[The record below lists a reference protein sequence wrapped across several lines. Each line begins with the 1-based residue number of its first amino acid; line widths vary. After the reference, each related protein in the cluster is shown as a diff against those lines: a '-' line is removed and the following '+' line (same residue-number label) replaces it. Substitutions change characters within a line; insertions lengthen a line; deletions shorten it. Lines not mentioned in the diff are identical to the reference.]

1 MGSFLLSS
9 SFDSDVEKATSGTS
23 ATEDWALI
31 MEICDKV
38 GASSVNSKD
47 CLKSIIKRLYNQDP
61 HVVLQAITLLDAC
74 ANNCGKNFL
83 LEIASRNFE
92 YEYRKLLAKNL
103 PQKVAEKLKSLLKKW
118 AENEFKNDPQL
129 NLIPSLY
136 NKLKQEG
143 VDFSSISDSNSPK
156 ASKSKDLVTLQE
168 VDDIA
173 KAIELS
179 LLENDR
185 SAHKEPA
192 VEADPRTYLKKV
204 KAVYDFEAA
213 EDNELSFSSGDI
225 IYVLDS
231 SDSNWWKG
239 FTDKHPE
246 GLFPTN
252 FVTTD
257 LSIPKEPVE
266 KVNAKKSKVT
276 HSAEDYKSVEI
287 DENKIDRLVQLLR
300 EANPEDDSQ
309 DTEEMSI
316 LEAQVNAMGPMIEA
330 QLEQLDKKHS
340 QLTQLCTELL
350 EAVKLY
356 NIFMKDPVAT
366 YAPAPQTAESV
377 LPPAMSPQ
385 HMMHQQPHM
394 QMYNGGM
401 MAPGNY
407 APMPVDRYSL
417 PGSQYPINPGHMMPG
432 PNVGGPPSMHE
443 QLQTQYQM
451 PSNMQGLPTYNQVFG
466 GGAPSESLPPP
477 QVMSYLPQQQPPQL
491 PKQ

>member
-9 SFDSDVEKATSGTS
+9 SFDADVEKATSGTS
-23 ATEDWALI
+23 TTEDWALI

-74 ANNCGKNFL
+74 VNNCGKNFL
-83 LEIASRNFE
+83 LEVASRFFE
-92 YEYRKLLAKNL
+92 QEFRKLLLLKNL
-103 PQKVAEKLKSLLKKW
+103 PHKVNDRLKYLLKKW

-136 NKLKQEG
+136 SRLKQEG
-143 VDFSSISDSNSPK
+143 VDFSSISDSSSSK
-156 ASKSKDLVTLQE
+156 GAKSKDLVSLQE

-179 LLENDR
+179 LLENERIGSKKPTTETDR
-185 SAHKEPA
+185 RAG
-192 VEADPRTYLKKV
+192 LKKV
-204 KAVYDFEAA
+204 KALYDFEAA
-213 EDNELSFSSGDI
+213 EDNELSFFAGDI

-239 FTDKHPE
+239 FTDKNPE
-246 GLFPTN
+246 GLFPAN

-257 LSIPKEPVE
+257 LSNPKEKIE
-266 KVNAKKSKVT
+266 QVNTKKSKIK
-276 HSAEDYKSVEI
+276 HSPEDFKLVEI
-287 DENKIDRLVQLLR
+287 DENKIDCLLQLLR
-300 EANPEDDSQ
+300 EANPEDDST
-309 DTEEMSI
+309 DTEEMSL

-356 NIFMKDPVAT
+356 NIFMKDPASAFT
-366 YAPAPQTAESV
+366 PNPQTEPIQ
-377 LPPAMSPQ
+377 PPTMSPQ
-385 HMMHQQPHM
+385 HMIHPPHM
-394 QMYNGGM
+394 QMYNGM
-401 MAPGNY
+401 MANY
-407 APMPVDRYSL
+407 TPLPVEHYM
-417 PGSQYPINPGHMMPG
+417 PGSQYPVNPGHMMSG
-432 PNVGGPPSMHE
+432 PNIGGSIHDPPP
-443 QLQTQYQM
+443 YQM
-451 PSNMQGLPTYNQVFG
+451 PNMQSVPSYNQVYNPG
-466 GGAPSESLPPP
+466 HSIQPESLPLTMNNY
-477 QVMSYLPQQQPPQL
+477 VSQPPQL
-491 PKQ
+491 PKQQ

>member
-23 ATEDWALI
+23 TTEDWALI

-38 GASSVNSKD
+38 GASSINSKD
-47 CLKSIIKRLYNQDP
+47 CFKSIIKRLYNQDP

-74 ANNCGKNFL
+74 VNNCGKNFL
-83 LEIASRNFE
+83 LEVASRNFE
-92 YEYRKLLAKNL
+92 QEFRKLLAKNL
-103 PQKVAEKLKSLLKKW
+103 PQKVVDKLKSLLKKW

-136 NKLKQEG
+136 AKLKLEG
-143 VDFSSISDSNSPK
+143 VDFSVAADANSSK
-156 ASKSKDLVTLQE
+156 TAKSKDLVSLQE

-185 SAHKEPA
+185 DTTQKKPMAPESDRRA
-192 VEADPRTYLKKV
+192 YQKKV
-204 KAVYDFEAA
+204 KALYDFEAA
-213 EDNELSFSSGDI
+213 EDNELSFAAGSI

-231 SDSNWWKG
+231 SDPNWWKG

-246 GLFPTN
+246 GLFPAN

-257 LSIPKEPVE
+257 LSTPKETTVAE
-266 KVNAKKSKVT
+266 RANSTKTKSKAK
-276 HSAEDYKSVEI
+276 HSAEDYRSVEI
-287 DENKIDRLVQLLR
+287 DESKIDRLIQLLR
-300 EANPEDDSQ
+300 EANPEDDST
-309 DTEEMSI
+309 DTEEMSV

-356 NIFMKDPVAT
+356 NIFMKDPSVAV
-366 YAPAPQTAESV
+366 YAASNNPQTEPQT
-377 LPPAMSPQ
+377 LSPQ
-385 HMMHQQPHM
+385 HHHNMMHPQSHM
-394 QMYNGGM
+394 QMYSNGI
-401 MAPGNY
+401 MAANY
-407 APMPVDRYSL
+407 APLPVEHYM
-417 PGSQYPINPGHMMPG
+417 PGSQYPINPSHIMSPG
-432 PNVGGPPSMHE
+432 SNIEHQPYHQMSSMQNVPLPSYG
-443 QLQTQYQM
+443 QA
-451 PSNMQGLPTYNQVFG
+451 S
-466 GGAPSESLPPP
+466 SLPPS
-477 QVMSYLPQQQPPQL
+477 VMTYVVPQQQQ
-491 PKQ
+491 QQ

>member
-9 SFDSDVEKATSGTS
+9 SFDADVEKATTGTS
-23 ATEDWALI
+23 TTEDWALI

-61 HVVLQAITLLDAC
+61 HVVLQAITLFDAC
-74 ANNCGKNFL
+74 VNNCGKNFL
-83 LEIASRNFE
+83 LEVASRHFE
-92 YEYRKLLAKNL
+92 QEYRKLLAKNL
-103 PQKVAEKLKSLLKKW
+103 PQKVADRLKSLLKKW

-136 NKLKQEG
+136 TKLKQEG
-143 VDFSSISDSNSPK
+143 VDFSSTPDVNHSKSG
-156 ASKSKDLVTLQE
+156 KSKDLVSLQE

-179 LLENDR
+179 LLENER
-185 SAHKEPA
+185 SAQKKPTGETERRA
-192 VEADPRTYLKKV
+192 YLKKV
-204 KAVYDFEAA
+204 KALYDFEAA
-213 EDNELSFSSGDI
+213 EDNELSFSAGNI

-231 SDSNWWKG
+231 SDPNWWKG

-246 GLFPTN
+246 GLFPAN

-257 LSIPKEPVE
+257 LSSPKDISEE
-266 KVNAKKSKVT
+266 VNTKKSKIK

-287 DENKIDRLVQLLR
+287 DENKIDSLLQLLR
-300 EANPEDDSQ
+300 EANPEDDST

-316 LEAQVNAMGPMIEA
+316 LEAQANAMGPMIEA

-356 NIFMKDPVAT
+356 NIFMKDPVAG
-366 YAPAPQTAESV
+366 YAPKPQTESIQ
-377 LPPAMSPQ
+377 PPTMSPQ
-385 HMMHQQPHM
+385 HMMHPQHM
-394 QMYNGGM
+394 QMYNGM
-401 MAPGNY
+401 MTNY
-407 APMPVDRYSL
+407 APLPVEHYI
-417 PGSQYPINPGHMMPG
+417 PGSQYPVNPSHMMPR
-432 PNVGGPPSMHE
+432 PNIGGQIHDQPS
-443 QLQTQYQM
+443 YQI
-451 PSNMQGLPTYNQVFG
+451 PNIHNISNYNQVYG
-466 GGAPSESLPPP
+466 PGHSAQSESLPQVTNYVPQPQPPP
-477 QVMSYLPQQQPPQL
+477 QQ
-491 PKQ
+491 

>member
-9 SFDSDVEKATSGTS
+9 SFDADVEKATSGTS
-23 ATEDWALI
+23 TTEDWALI

-47 CLKSIIKRLYNQDP
+47 CFKSIIKRLYNPDP

-74 ANNCGKNFL
+74 VNNCGKNFL
-83 LEIASRNFE
+83 LEVASRNFE
-92 YEYRKLLAKNL
+92 QEYRKLLAKNL
-103 PQKVAEKLKSLLKKW
+103 PQKVVDKLKSLIKKW

-136 NKLKQEG
+136 SKLKQEG
-143 VDFSSISDSNSPK
+143 VDFSSTSDTSSMK
-156 ASKSKDLVTLQE
+156 GAKSKDLVSLQE

-185 SAHKEPA
+185 SAQKKPTTET
-192 VEADPRTYLKKV
+192 DRRTYSKKV
-204 KAVYDFEAA
+204 KALYDFEAA
-213 EDNELSFSSGDI
+213 EDNELSFSAGDL

-231 SDSNWWKG
+231 TDPNWWKG

-246 GLFPTN
+246 GLFPAN

-257 LSIPKEPVE
+257 LSTPKETTE
-266 KVNAKKSKVT
+266 RVNTKKSTIK

-287 DENKIDRLVQLLR
+287 DENKIDSLLQLLR
-300 EANPEDDSQ
+300 EANPEDDST

-356 NIFMKDPVAT
+356 NIFMKEPIAA
-366 YAPAPQTAESV
+366 YAPKSQQEPMQ
-377 LPPAMSPQ
+377 PPTMSPQ
-385 HMMHQQPHM
+385 HMMHPPHL
-394 QMYNGGM
+394 QMYNGM
-401 MAPGNY
+401 MANY
-407 APMPVDRYSL
+407 APLPVEHYM
-417 PGSQYPINPGHMMPG
+417 PGSQYPVNPGHMMPG
-432 PNVGGPPSMHE
+432 PSIGGPVHE
-443 QLQTQYQM
+443 QPVYQI
-451 PSNMQGLPTYNQVFG
+451 PNMQNMPNYNQIYG
-466 GGAPSESLPPP
+466 PGLSAPSESLPQGINYVP
-477 QVMSYLPQQQPPQL
+477 QSQPP
-491 PKQ
+491 KQ

>member
-23 ATEDWALI
+23 TTEDWALI

-38 GASSVNSKD
+38 GASSVNAKD
-47 CLKSIIKRLYNQDP
+47 CFKSIIKRLYNQDP

-74 ANNCGKNFL
+74 VNNCGKNFL
-83 LEIASRNFE
+83 LEVASRHFE
-92 YEYRKLLAKNL
+92 QEFRKLLAKNL
-103 PQKVAEKLKSLLKKW
+103 PQKVADKLKSLLKKW

-136 NKLKQEG
+136 TKLKQEG
-143 VDFSSISDSNSPK
+143 VDFSLVSDGNLLK
-156 ASKSKDLVTLQE
+156 GNKSKDLVSLQE

-179 LLENDR
+179 LMENER
-185 SAHKEPA
+185 SAQKKPIAESDRKA
-192 VEADPRTYLKKV
+192 YLKKV
-204 KAVYDFEAA
+204 KALYDFEAA
-213 EDNELSFSSGDI
+213 EDNELSFSACDI

-231 SDSNWWKG
+231 TDPNWWKG

-246 GLFPTN
+246 GLFPAN

-257 LSIPKEPVE
+257 LSSPKNTVE
-266 KVNAKKSKVT
+266 QVNVKKSKVK

-287 DENKIDRLVQLLR
+287 DENKIDCLLQLLR
-300 EANPEDDSQ
+300 EANPEDDST

-316 LEAQVNAMGPMIEA
+316 LEAQVNAMTPMIEA

-366 YAPAPQTAESV
+366 YAPKHQTEPIQ
-377 LPPAMSPQ
+377 PPTMSPQ
-385 HMMHQQPHM
+385 HMIHPPHV
-394 QMYNGGM
+394 QMYNGM
-401 MAPGNY
+401 MSNY
-407 APMPVDRYSL
+407 ATLPIEHYI
-417 PGSQYPINPGHMMPG
+417 PGSQYPVNPGHMVPAQ
-432 PNVGGPPSMHE
+432 NIGGPIHE
-443 QLQTQYQM
+443 HPPYQI
-451 PSNMQGLPTYNQVFG
+451 PNMQNPTNYNQVYVG
-466 GGAPSESLPPP
+466 PAHNSAQIDSLP
-477 QVMSYLPQQQPPQL
+477 QGMSYASQHSQPQPPQ
-491 PKQ
+491 